1 MPWIDEDTLKAVNSG
16 SWQSAPVLDEDEDP
30 DTHPNAEQNKSK
42 ASASAVSSRTDSV
55 QSAAALPT
63 APMPEKE
70 SPEMAKLD
78 ELIQTLSE
86 L

>member
-30 DTHPNAEQNKSK
+30 DTHPNAEQNQST
-42 ASASAVSSRTDSV
+42 ASAVSSRTDSV
-55 QSAAALPT
+55 QSSAALPI

>member
-30 DTHPNAEQNKSK
+30 DTHPNAEQNKSN
-42 ASASAVSSRTDSV
+42 ASAVSSRTDSV
-55 QSAAALPT
+55 QSSSALPA